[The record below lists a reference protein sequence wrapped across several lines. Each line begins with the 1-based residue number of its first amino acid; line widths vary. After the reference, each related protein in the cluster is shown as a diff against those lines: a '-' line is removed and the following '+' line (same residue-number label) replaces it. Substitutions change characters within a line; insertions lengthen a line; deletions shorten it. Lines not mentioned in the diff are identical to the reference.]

1 MLNFATFAFTQ
12 PWLLLTLAGLPV
24 LWLLLRITPPAPRSL
39 RFPAIAL
46 LFGLHPPEETPA
58 RTPLWLIILRMLIA
72 ALIIIGLARPV
83 FNPTADLSG
92 SGPLVLVVDDG
103 WAAARNWTEREAV
116 LDGLLVQAQ
125 REGRSVILLSTA
137 PDALG
142 QPPAASNLL
151 SAAEARRLARG
162 LKPKPW
168 PVDRAAVLAAV
179 DSLTVSG
186 SAHVVWLSDG
196 LDDGNGAAL
205 ADKLQRLGRLDVLD
219 DGAGGLAR
227 LLLPPEGD
235 GGNLIVRLRRPGS
248 SGIDVAAILA
258 SGEDGGLIARA
269 PVTFAAGEDI
279 ATARIDLP
287 IELRNRI
294 ARLSVEG
301 EASAGAVLLLDE
313 RWRRRPVGLVAAGP
327 LEDAQPLLSEL
338 YYLQRALEPF
348 TELRRGPVDTLL
360 QRELAILV
368 LPDAAPLT
376 EQDIARVRAWV
387 ESGGLLLRFA
397 GPRLAEQGA
406 KPGAEA
412 GGESGGDDPLLPV
425 RLRGGG
431 RSLSGVLTW
440 DEPARLAPFP
450 DTLPLAGLSLSED
463 VLIQRQVL
471 AEPAFDLGEKTWARL
486 TDGTPL
492 VTAAR
497 RGDGWVVLVHT
508 TANND
513 WSNLPLS
520 GLFVDMLR
528 RIVAVSQG
536 VATSGQS
543 ETSLPPIETLDGF
556 GRLGPPAPTTL
567 ALDEAA
573 HAAGRIGPRQPPGYY
588 GTAGVRRAHNLA
600 SAIPAL
606 TPLGGLPSGVNRATY
621 SRERE
626 TDLKPWLLSV
636 ALILVL
642 IDLAIAL
649 VMRGLLGRMVW
660 RSAAVVLLLTMLPA
674 VLPLAQ
680 AGAQTGSATLSE
692 DLRALEATLQTH
704 LAYVVTGVPA
714 VDEISRAG
722 LDGLTRVLQQRTSV
736 EAGRPLPV
744 DLARDELAFF
754 PLLYWPITPEQR
766 DLSEIAV
773 RKVNAFL
780 RTGGTILFD
789 LREPGSGTQVFNRAS
804 RAGQALQRLTRDLE
818 IPPLVPVPPDH
829 VLTKA
834 FYLMQDFPGRF
845 ASGTLWLDAA
855 DTQIN
860 DGVASVLI
868 GSNDWAG
875 AWAANEF
882 GQFLKPVIP
891 GGERQREMAYRFGV
905 NLAMYAMTGNYKADQ
920 VHIPFIL
927 ERLGQ

>member
-1 MLNFATFAFTQ
+1 MLSFATFAFTQ
-12 PWLLLTLAGLPV
+12 PWLLLALAGLPV

-39 RFPAIAL
+39 SFPAINL
-46 LFGLHPPEETPA
+46 LFGLRPPEETPA
-58 RTPLWLIILRMLIA
+58 RTPLWLIILRMFIA
-72 ALIIIGLARPV
+72 ALIILGLARPV

-92 SGPLVLVVDDG
+92 SGPLVLVIDDG
-103 WAAARNWTEREAV
+103 WAAARHWAAREAV

-151 SAAEARRLARG
+151 SAAEARRLTRG
-162 LKPKPW
+162 LQPKPW
-168 PVDRAAVLAAV
+168 PVDRAATLAAV
-179 DSLTVSG
+179 DSLAISG

-196 LDDGNGAAL
+196 LDDGNSAAL

-219 DGAGGLAR
+219 DGANGLAR

-235 GGNLIVRLRRPGS
+235 GTSLIVRLRRPGRA
-248 SGIDVAAILA
+248 GVDVATILA
-258 SGEDGGLIARA
+258 NGEDGGFIARA
-269 PVTFAAGEDI
+269 TVTFAAGEDI

-301 EASAGAVLLLDE
+301 EASAGAVMLLDE
-313 RWRRRPVGLVAAGP
+313 RWRRRPVGLIAAGP

-348 TELRRGPVDTLL
+348 TELHRGPVDTLL
-360 QRELAILV
+360 QRQLAIIV

-376 EQDIARVRAWV
+376 VLQRVRVRTWV

-397 GPRLAEQGA
+397 GPRLA
-406 KPGAEA
+406 KSGAEA
-412 GGESGGDDPLLPV
+412 GVQPAEDPLLPV

-440 DEPARLAPFP
+440 DKPARLAPFP
-450 DTLPLAGLSLSED
+450 DNHPLAGLSLSED

-471 AEPAFDLGEKTWARL
+471 AEPTFDLREKTWARL
-486 TDGTPL
+486 SDGTPL

-497 RGDGWVVLVHT
+497 RGEGWVVLIHT

-520 GLFVDMLR
+520 GLFVEMLR

-536 VATSGQS
+536 IAASGPG
-543 ETSLPPIETLDGF
+543 TTLPPIETLDGF

-567 ALDEAA
+567 ALDDATLTT
-573 HAAGRIGPRQPPGYY
+573 GSVGPRHPPGYY
-588 GTAGVRRAHNLA
+588 GAAGIRRAHNLA
-600 SAIPAL
+600 SADPVLIPIS
-606 TPLGGLPSGVNRATY
+606 GLPSGVNRATY

-636 ALILVL
+636 ALVLGL

-660 RSAAVVLLLTMLPA
+660 RGAAVALLLA
-674 VLPLAQ
+674 VLPLPQ
-680 AGAQTGSATLSE
+680 ALAQTGSATLSE
-692 DLRALEATLQTH
+692 EVRALEATLQTH

-722 LDGLTRVLQQRTSV
+722 LDGLTRVLQQRTSI

-754 PLLYWPITPEQR
+754 PLLYWAITPEQR

-773 RKVNAFL
+773 RKVNTFL

-789 LREPGSGTQVFNRAS
+789 LREPGAGMQIFSQTS
-804 RAGQALQRLTRDLE
+804 RAGQALRRLTRDLE

-845 ASGTLWLDAA
+845 ASGTLWLDSAE
-855 DTQIN
+855 TQIN

-875 AWAANEF
+875 AWATNEF
-882 GQFLKPVIP
+882 GQFLKPVVP
-891 GGERQREMAYRFGV
+891 GGERQREMAFRFGV